1 MADREPGMRNE
12 AAPWSDFDPDR
23 YSKDNYA
30 SIYPEDAEII
40 RFASSFLIEAFDGRP
55 KVRRA
60 VDVGAGPNLYP
71 ALMMLPWTEHIT
83 FTEHAPL
90 NIEWLNA
97 NLVDER
103 GEWDWQ
109 PFWTLMADQRGY
121 EEISRPRRRLAASH
135 DVLKASVFDLPKR
148 AWQLGT
154 MFFVADGLSEDAAEF
169 EEAVRSFLA
178 ALVPRAPFVM
188 AFMEGSPGYEVGGIW
203 FPAVKLRREAL
214 IELLAKLP
222 VTGVKAHRTDKSIRP
237 VREDY
242 DAMLCVTGHVTG
254 VKGQSACSS
263 AD

>member
-71 ALMMLPWTEHIT
+71 ALLMLPWTEHIT
-83 FTEHAPL
+83 FTEYAPL
-90 NIEWLNA
+90 NVDWLKA
-97 NLVDER
+97 NLVD
-103 GEWDWQ
+103 GPDEWSWQ
-109 PFWTLMADQRGY
+109 PFWHLMANQHGY
-121 EEISRPRRRLAASH
+121 ADVDRPRQRLATNH
-135 DVLKASVFDLPKR
+135 EVRKASVFGLEKQ

-154 MFFVADGLSEDAAEF
+154 MFFVADGLSEDEAEF
-169 EEAVRSFLA
+169 EAAVRSFLA
-178 ALVPRAPFVM
+178 ALAPGAPFVM
-188 AFMEGSPGYEVGGIW
+188 AFMEGSPGYDVGGIG
-203 FPAVKLRREAL
+203 FPAVNVSHQSLV
-214 IELLAKLP
+214 ELLANLP
-222 VTGVKAHRTDKSIRP
+222 VTGATVLRTDKSIRP

-242 DAMLCVTGHVTG
+242 EAMLCVTGHVT
-254 VKGQSACSS
+254 